1 MSTESWTRR
10 SWLAL
15 TAGVLLARSAV
26 AEEAVAASEVDDIPS
41 PAAIPPVPAEEL
53 HAAILRGVDFL
64 LLEQRS
70 NGSWGSA
77 TLTKD
82 LNI

>member
-1 MSTESWTRR
+1 MPTKSWTRR

-15 TAGVLLARSAV
+15 TASAWLARPAF
-26 AEEAVAASEVDDIPS
+26 AEEAVAVPDLDDIPR

-53 HAAILRGVDFL
+53 NAAILRGVDFL
-64 LLEQRS
+64 LLEQRP